1 MKGSFKNCFDDSKY
15 RSELKCN
22 SGIASGISILSY
34 TFRMSRIIMT
44 KTEEM
49 EQICKK
55 TPLLVRVSF
64 ILGLIPERDEIS
76 HVLL

>member
-1 MKGSFKNCFDDSKY
+1 
-15 RSELKCN
+15 
-22 SGIASGISILSY
+22 
-34 TFRMSRIIMT
+34 MT